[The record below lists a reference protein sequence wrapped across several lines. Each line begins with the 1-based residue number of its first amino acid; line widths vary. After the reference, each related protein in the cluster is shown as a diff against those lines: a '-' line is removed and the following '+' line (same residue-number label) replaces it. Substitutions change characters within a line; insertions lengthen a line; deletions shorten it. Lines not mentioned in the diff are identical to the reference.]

1 MRRKGRTKDLTRCWE
16 AKHEAMTLSIIF
28 GFIMIEMIEMTANKE
43 NDDGI
48 DDDDDNAAPP
58 VLVAKEVLHPLLPA
72 WPGPRRLGA
81 GNRF

>member
-43 NDDGI
+43 NDDG
-48 DDDDDNAAPP
+48 DAAPP
-58 VLVAKEVLHPLLPA
+58 VLVAKEVLHLPLPA

>member
-43 NDDGI
+43 NDD
-48 DDDDDNAAPP
+48 DNAAPP